1 MPNYPDR
8 RCFINYVFLR
18 NEVHGG
24 DIAGISYNGAVQP
37 TYAADNFNT
46 NGLGTYN
53 PRGSDSWF
61 GALGSSGFYGT
72 PRENQYFHFLSVSDD
87 YNGSNNAALTTSALA
102 DTSANISPAVTTYV
116 LQIYDND
123 ENLLTFDIPPS
134 IPVSPPQI
142 QATSILKITCICLRV
157 FRNFREQ
164 TTQQDQF
171 NGSTSV
177 DDLSLKDLEAFGPNA
192 NSVFSK
198 TGNAP
203 FRGLLQIL
211 SPWAD
216 QFSTDLS
223 GGWIRFVR
231 DNTVRVY
238 VPQDTGT
245 SVEGQLSSGFG
256 TSTFNSPALGLND
269 NDILYGTS
277 FVTIAQYVAKF
288 EGFGVSWWIWT
299 VASDPC
305 VSEQGD
311 ETPAPC
317 LTRENDLRVDTAVGR
332 IFPFL

>member
-1 MPNYPDR
+1 M
-8 RCFINYVFLR
+8 
-18 NEVHGG
+18 
-24 DIAGISYNGAVQP
+24 
-37 TYAADNFNT
+37 
-46 NGLGTYN
+46 
-53 PRGSDSWF
+53 
-61 GALGSSGFYGT
+61 
-72 PRENQYFHFLSVSDD
+72 
-87 YNGSNNAALTTSALA
+87 
-102 DTSANISPAVTTYV
+102 

-223 GGWIRFVR
+223 GGWIASCVTTRFAC
-231 DNTVRVY
+231 
-238 VPQDTGT
+238 T
-245 SVEGQLSSGFG
+245 SLR
-256 TSTFNSPALGLND
+256 
-269 NDILYGTS
+269 
-277 FVTIAQYVAKF
+277 
-288 EGFGVSWWIWT
+288 
-299 VASDPC
+299 
-305 VSEQGD
+305 
-311 ETPAPC
+311 TPAP
-317 LTRENDLRVDTAVGR
+317 A
-332 IFPFL
+332 